1 MEMICDYMKNDTLRY
16 ELNALTQKIFGFNFE
31 NWVTGGY
38 FEGDYIPYSFEE
50 NGKIIANVSANKM
63 GFMQNGV
70 RKYYIQI
77 GTVMTDKPYRKQG
90 IAKRLMEYVLK
101 EYESKCDG
109 FYLFGDLDAL
119 NFYRKIG
126 FEESLQYQYVLKN
139 DWIKKLKRGTFFK
152 KVDGQ
157 DKQIKIKYMDA
168 VRNSA
173 VNAAL
178 EQINKYGLQM
188 FYTAGLN
195 NVYYADDIDCFVV
208 MEKWDDI
215 LMLQSVISK
224 KHISMKDVIAHINV
238 EYEQLKLGFSPC
250 DEDISI
256 FEVSAYDGGEDYR
269 LFYRGKELESIEK
282 EMLFFPQLSHA

>member
-1 MEMICDYMKNDTLRY
+1 MEMICDYMKNDTLRH
-16 ELNALTQKIFGFNFE
+16 ELNALTQKIFGFDFE
-31 NWVTGGY
+31 NWVADGY
-38 FEGDYIPYSFEE
+38 FEGDYVPYSFEE

-63 GFMQNGV
+63 SFMQNGV
-70 RKYYIQI
+70 RKNYIQI

-139 DWIKKLKRGTFFK
+139 DWIQKLKRGTSFK
-152 KVDGQ
+152 KADVQ

-178 EQINKYGLQM
+178 EQVNKYGLQM
-188 FYTAGLN
+188 FYTAGLD

-208 MEKWDDI
+208 MEKWNDT

-224 KHISMKDVIAHINV
+224 NYISMKDVIAHINV
-238 EYEQLKLGFSPC
+238 EYNQLKLGFSPC
-250 DEDISI
+250 DEDICM
-256 FEVSAYDGGEDYR
+256 FEAFAYDGGR
-269 LFYRGKELESIEK
+269 
-282 EMLFFPQLSHA
+282 